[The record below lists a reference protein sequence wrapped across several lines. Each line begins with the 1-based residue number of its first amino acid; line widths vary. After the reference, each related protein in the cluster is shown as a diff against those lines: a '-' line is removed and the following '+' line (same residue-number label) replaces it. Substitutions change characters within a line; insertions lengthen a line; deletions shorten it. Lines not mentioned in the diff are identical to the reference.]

1 MEMPR
6 SLILRMMLKFSLTKS
21 GDKPSEG
28 SSISSSFGARIRP
41 RPIET
46 IACSPPDMVPAS
58 CIRRS
63 ARRGNKRKISAM
75 RSWVTASE
83 GSWYAPSRRFSSTV
97 SLGNTL
103 RPSGIQA
110 TPAAMTL
117 CVGSAVMSWPSNAIR
132 PARGGVSPRIE
143 RISVVLPVDGDLT
156 VRAFRDFAAE
166 IEYHAT
172 FGDALD
178 HPHLMLDDNDGEISV
193 EIADLQ
199 DIV

>member
-83 GSWYAPSRRFSSTV
+83 GSGAEPQILLDRE
-97 SLGNTL
+97 LGKHF
-103 RPSGIQA
+103 A
-110 TPAAMTL
+110 
-117 CVGSAVMSWPSNAIR
+117 
-132 PARGGVSPRIE
+132 
-143 RISVVLPVDGDLT
+143 
-156 VRAFRDFAAE
+156 AFRDTGHARGDDLVRRQRGDVLAIKCDTACARWRQAQDRADQCGLAGAVRAE
-166 IEYHAT
+166 QACNAPWLYLE
-172 FGDALD
+172 
-178 HPHLMLDDNDGEISV
+178 
-193 EIADLQ
+193 
-199 DIV
+199 